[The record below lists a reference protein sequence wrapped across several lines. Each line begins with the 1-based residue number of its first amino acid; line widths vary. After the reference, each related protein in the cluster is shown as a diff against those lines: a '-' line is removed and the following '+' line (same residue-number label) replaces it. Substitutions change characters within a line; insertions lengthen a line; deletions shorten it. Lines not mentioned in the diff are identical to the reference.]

1 MKLKISIR
9 LTLWYMLAS
18 TIIMFSVSAAMY
30 WLYEKQSRKA
40 IDDDLVEYAD
50 FLISD
55 LNKDSTDLDAMF
67 YELLEKEEI
76 PLSVLKSHKFFLTSV
91 DSIIFEENS
100 IKDIRNILIIYNQ
113 RESFNK
119 KFFTIKYN
127 NIDYRLYSTPI
138 RLNDGNH
145 YKLNVIT
152 SLDKFNESLIQLF
165 ISIAI
170 FVPIA
175 ILISGI
181 IGFIIARKAFEPVI
195 RLTDTAASIRYNKLN
210 KRVPIK
216 QSNDELNLLAQTFN
230 DMIDRLEK
238 AFKSQQRFIADA
250 SHDIRT
256 PITIVLLELELLL
269 QNNLP
274 IEVELTINKCINE
287 LQNLNKLTQDLL
299 ILTRYDSKMLIPKPH
314 FFKFD
319 ELIYECIDS
328 VNSLANN
335 KNIDI
340 KFQID
345 GQTEVYA
352 DKALIKRAIFNLLD
366 NAIKFSKEDN
376 VISIKLY
383 EFKNDIMF
391 RIYNESDSIDKDK
404 LQDLFRRFHRA
415 DLSRSGSGFGLGL
428 SIVQA
433 IIESH
438 NSKISVDAMENGG
451 ITFTFG
457 LRKYKSLY

>member
-1 MKLKISIR
+1 M
-9 LTLWYMLAS
+9 TAS

-30 WLYEKQSRKA
+30 WLYEKQSLTA
-40 IDDDLVEYAD
+40 IDNDLAEYSK
-50 FLISD
+50 FLIYDFKKESA
-55 LNKDSTDLDAMF
+55 DLDELF
-67 YELLEKEEI
+67 NELLVKEEI
-76 PLSVLKSHKFFLTSV
+76 PLSVLKSHKFFLTSN

-113 RESFNK
+113 RESFGKN
-119 KFFTIKYN
+119 FFTIKYKDV
-127 NIDYRLYSTPI
+127 DYRLYSAPI
-138 RLNDGNH
+138 QLKDGSN
-145 YKLNVIT
+145 YKLIVIT

-165 ISIAI
+165 ISIAV

-175 ILISGI
+175 ILISGL
-181 IGFIIARKAFEPVI
+181 IGFVIARKAFEPVI

-210 KRVPIK
+210 KRVPINN
-216 QSNDELNLLAQTFN
+216 SNDELNKLALTFN

-256 PITIVLLELELLL
+256 PITVVLLELELLL
-269 QNNLP
+269 QNDLP
-274 IEVELTINKCINE
+274 IETELTINKCINE

-328 VNSLANN
+328 VDSLAKN
-335 KNIDI
+335 KNLFI

-345 GQTEVYA
+345 GTTEVNA
-352 DKALIKRAIFNLLD
+352 DRALIKRAILNLLD

-438 NSKISVDAMENGG
+438 ESKISVDTMENGG

-457 LRKYKSLY
+457 LRKYKSR